1 MYFHCSVSP
10 SVHRRN
16 ITWNTNFHM
25 LYIDNPVSCFFQTC
39 PLWNQGCINPSS
51 GRPVQAHKGYLI
63 FFSLWCVSVFLV
75 TGGNWIQ
82 FHWECLRALDQWEW
96 GRYKPLLSPDP
107 VFHCFLRLPEKWFLH
122 HRRGRWVGYE
132 LCLGLYIWY
141 VLSMLQ
147 WVYTIIETVPS
158 ICTGLVVSCLHAH
171 IHTHT
176 CTHLHARTFA
186 CTYTH
191 THTHTHT
198 QSYAGKYV
206 PAIGYKI
213 HVENMEQPKIFI
225 NLKGIA
231 IGDGLC
237 DPVNVRSLNHKIL
250 LAWFNAWWKYWKF
263 LLFGLE
269 AIPQNSAPS
278 KISRYTIFN
287 QP

>member
-1 MYFHCSVSP
+1 
-10 SVHRRN
+10 
-16 ITWNTNFHM
+16 M

-51 GRPVQAHKGYLI
+51 GRPVQAHKGYLM
-63 FFSLWCVSVFLV
+63 FFSLWCVSVSLV

-82 FHWECLRALDQWEW
+82 FHWECLGALDQWEW

-198 QSYAGKYV
+198 HTVLCRQIRPCHWLQDTRREHGAAKDL
-206 PAIGYKI
+206 
-213 HVENMEQPKIFI
+213 HQPEGHCHWRRTVWPSQCEI
-225 NLKGIA
+225 
-231 IGDGLC
+231 
-237 DPVNVRSLNHKIL
+237 P
-250 LAWFNAWWKYWKF
+250 
-263 LLFGLE
+263 E
-269 AIPQNSAPS
+269 PQNTASL
-278 KISRYTIFN
+278 I
-287 QP
+287 